1 MKRAMYLKYVLATA
15 FLALFVVTTRAAIA
29 YDVNRTIVD
38 DKSSSVGTITRFM
51 ETDGALDQPVTE
63 NNILNWSLSLNTP
76 ELHSGN
82 PRIITLRPA
91 GKMTLRGSTVTATTS
106 TSTLWSDFTT
116 EEKNNFLLLT
126 GNGNADGRNEAV
138 FWCLDTL
145 NCSSGLDNTEIAGIV
160 NGTVLSED
168 YAGKIVMATAVP
180 APEAVWLFGSGLL
193 VLAGMTR
200 R

>member
-1 MKRAMYLKYVLATA
+1 MYQKYVLATA

-38 DKSSSVGTITRFM
+38 DKSSSVGTITGFM
-51 ETDGALDQPVTE
+51 ETDGTLDQPVAE

-82 PRIITLRPA
+82 PSIITLPPA
-91 GKMTLRGSTVTATTS
+91 GKMTLRGSAVTATTS

-116 EEKNNFLLLT
+116 GGNNNLLLFT
-126 GNGNADGRNEAV
+126 GNGNADGRNKAV
-138 FWCLDTL
+138 FWCLGTL
-145 NCSSGLDNTEIAGIV
+145 NCSSGLENTEIAGSV

-200 R
+200 RKR